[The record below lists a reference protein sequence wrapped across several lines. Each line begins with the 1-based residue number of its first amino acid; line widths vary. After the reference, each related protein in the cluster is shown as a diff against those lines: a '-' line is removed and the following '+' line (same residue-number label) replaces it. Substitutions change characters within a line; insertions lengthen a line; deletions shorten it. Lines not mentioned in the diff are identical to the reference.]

1 MDEVV
6 EDANKNIKRILLKM
20 INIYKNWHETS
31 HLLCKGIMLPGFTHY
46 SFVFD
51 NEILILV

>member
-6 EDANKNIKRILLKM
+6 ENANKNIKRILLKM

-31 HLLCKGIMLPGFTHY
+31 HLLCKGIMLSGFTHY